1 MSNLYKDNIS
11 SILIEGG
18 RITIQKFIDSNF
30 WDEARLLVGEKKIEN
45 FTSEILAFD
54 ISQQGPSKATYF
66 KNFSILKSE
75 IKKILKPN
83 DTVVFMGAG
92 SISTWCNKFA
102 KEMIL
107 KDQNNE

>member
-1 MSNLYKDNIS
+1 MRDNYHQFIKS
-11 SILIEGG
+11 FSKSDIVLILPVY
-18 RITIQKFIDSNF
+18 
-30 WDEARLLVGEKKIEN
+30 EAGERKIEN